1 MIVLGRLKVYMA
13 KVGRAENTAF
23 VSSNLPAW
31 LRKDEILISLLSH
44 LLIKGQKSATSGFE
58 MLSGRPR

>member
-1 MIVLGRLKVYMA
+1 MA